1 MTTAEAPPPPLHM
14 AAAPILALFCSKTFN
29 NVIMIRPEQPNGC
42 PSETVRH
49 LHLLYHYL
57 ILIF

>member
-14 AAAPILALFCSKTFN
+14 AAPPLALFCSKTFN
-29 NVIMIRPEQPNGC
+29 NVMIRAL
-42 PSETVRH
+42 SSLMDVLVKLRH

>member
-29 NVIMIRPEQPNGC
+29 NVMIRAL
-42 PSETVRH
+42 SSLMDVLVKR
-49 LHLLYHYL
+49 LAIYIYF
-57 ILIF
+57 III